1 MCRWLAYS
9 GEPIPAET
17 LLFRPVHSLIDQSLH
32 SRMGATTT
40 NGDGFGMGWYGE
52 GDRPALYKTVDPA
65 WNDANLRELAG
76 QVRTS
81 LLFAHIRA
89 STGTPVQRSNCHP
102 FRHGRW
108 LWMHNGSVA
117 GFTGIKREL
126 MLAVDPSLFPQ
137 IEGSTDSEAIFF
149 LALTFGLTEDPPAA
163 VERAVG
169 LVEDAAARQGIDQP
183 VQLSAAAT
191 DGETVW
197 AFRYSSVGKTRSLF
211 FSTKVERLRE
221 LHPEVEV
228 LRELGEETRF
238 VVSEPLRDLSG
249 AWNEVPEGSC
259 GIVRPGEDAI
269 IPFQPH

>member
-1 MCRWLAYS
+1 
-9 GEPIPAET
+9 
-17 LLFRPVHSLIDQSLH
+17 
-32 SRMGATTT
+32 
-40 NGDGFGMGWYGE
+40 
-52 GDRPALYKTVDPA
+52 
-65 WNDANLRELAG
+65 
-76 QVRTS
+76 
-81 LLFAHIRA
+81 
-89 STGTPVQRSNCHP
+89 
-102 FRHGRW
+102 
-108 LWMHNGSVA
+108 MHNGSVA